1 MENEPQRILEVIP
14 RLGLSE
20 DEVQRVVDSACKEN
34 PKGFSKVMQQII
46 EDLEESFRPHLTSPN
61 LPSSSHA
68 QETAETDSTLGVKDS

>member
-1 MENEPQRILEVIP
+1 MP

-20 DEVQRVVDSACKEN
+20 QELKNIVDSACKEN

-61 LPSSSHA
+61 LGEKSEEESFLQPCPRNSLS
-68 QETAETDSTLGVKDS
+68 